1 MKDKY
6 KLKDP
11 SKKYIEVVEQAN
23 SLFGLFS
30 RKKKLK
36 AIEFL
41 KSKLIDEDFEV
52 EELASGFIFIGYLY
66 QEIKEYESAA
76 LYFNKGYSL
85 GKDVLFPYDS
95 DLKKVL
101 KTFLKAS
108 RKDLY
113 DYWRS
118 DFLKRSLYDKKFNKL
133 MNS

>member
-1 MKDKY
+1 MKY
-6 KLKDP
+6 NYNLKDP

-23 SLFGLFS
+23 FLDSLFS

-36 AIEFL
+36 AIDFL
-41 KSKLIDEDFEV
+41 KSKLNDEDFEV
-52 EELASGFIFIGYLY
+52 EELSSGFIFIGYLY
-66 QEIKEYESAA
+66 QEIKDYESAA

-95 DLKKVL
+95 NLKKVL
-101 KTFLKAS
+101 KTFLQAS

>member
-1 MKDKY
+1 MKDNY

-11 SKKYIEVVEQAN
+11 SKKYIKIVKKAN
-23 SLFGLFS
+23 SVKGLFS
-30 RKKKLK
+30 RKKKLR

-41 KSKLIDEDFEV
+41 KSKLNDEDFEV
-52 EELASGFIFIGYLY
+52 EELGSGFIFIGYLY
-66 QEIKEYESAA
+66 QEIKDYESAA
-76 LYFNKGYSL
+76 FYFNKGYSL

-95 DLKKVL
+95 ELKKVL